1 MTDEIPLVTTPPM
14 IERTLREDITKILN
28 RHHVENA
35 SDTPDFILAQY
46 LLRSLVAG
54 EELVKAR
61 HAWLG
66 LPNPWA
72 QKLTD
77 LADPADTPEDTERI
91 ESIAED
97 AVTTAVN
104 GIADAME
111 MNARAAHT
119 ARVPPE
125 HISDADLLE
134 WMGTDAERWAYE
146 FARKQGEVENPN
158 DIGWLIGWFANAI
171 MAGYDGRAR
180 QEREEGRPS
189 PTTNAD
195 LD

>member
-14 IERTLREDITKILN
+14 IERTLHEDITKILN
-28 RHHVENA
+28 RHNVENV
-35 SDTPDFILAQY
+35 SDTPDFILAQF

-72 QKLTD
+72 Q
-77 LADPADTPEDTERI
+77 PG
-91 ESIAED
+91 AEEPD
-97 AVTTAVN
+97 AVAVAVE
-104 GIADAME
+104 GIATMFPPDEKEIAHSLE
-111 MNARAAHT
+111 ALAAHI
-119 ARVPPE
+119 ARVPME
-125 HISDADLLE
+125 DISDADLLR
-134 WMGTDAERWAYE
+134 WMGTDAERWAHE
-146 FARKQGEVENPN
+146 FARKRAEVEHP
-158 DIGWLIGWFANAI
+158 DDMGWLIGWFANAI
-171 MAGYDGRAR
+171 MSGYDEGWRAHAAK
-180 QEREEGRPS
+180 QESAGRPS